1 MIVTVSSGWN
11 NQTFPVWM
19 NGFCVKHWKAEPL
32 YAVFRFMLPK
42 WSYLVFLHSFHS
54 LKFIYFNWRLI
65 TLQYCSGFFS
75 HALTWVSHGCTCVPH
90 PEPPSHL
97 PPHPFS
103 RKSHHF
109 LPWHQIYYGSCN
121 QKGEVRFLYSKN
133 INANICL
140 FLIFYILMVTL
151 KLYLEVLVI
160 SMWQSPCLVFHT

>member
-1 MIVTVSSGWN
+1 MYKLGLIVSSGETSSPKTTNWNGMIVTVSSGWN

-54 LKFIYFNWRLI
+54 IKFIYFNWRLI

-90 PEPPSHL
+90 PEPLCQL
-97 PPHPFS
+97 PPHPILQGCPRTTDLFIVS
-103 RKSHHF
+103 IVLPF
-109 LPWHQIYYGSCN
+109 LESYN
-121 QKGEVRFLYSKN
+121 RN
-133 INANICL
+133 
-140 FLIFYILMVTL
+140 
-151 KLYLEVLVI
+151 
-160 SMWQSPCLVFHT
+160 HTA